1 MDLKPQVLYI
11 GKLKNTFLVLSG
23 LAFVILGIYLIF
35 KGNIFIGIFSIIF
48 LGLCFVIGIIN
59 FIPKA
64 SNLRIDERGLEMT
77 SLFRTTF
84 IPWEAIS
91 SFEPHWNFI
100 FKLVRVNLD
109 PEKVD
114 FTKLKYR
121 KTALADTYGKSAK
134 ELVEL
139 LTQYKAKYSKP

>member
-23 LAFVILGIYLIF
+23 LAFVILGINLIL
-35 KGNIFIGIFSIIF
+35 KGNIFIGIFNIIF
-48 LGLCFVIGIIN
+48 FGLCFVIGIIN

-84 IPWEAIS
+84 IPWEAVS
-91 SFEPHWNFI
+91 SFEPQWNFI

-114 FTKLKYR
+114 LSKLKYR

-139 LTQYKAKYSKP
+139 LTQYKEKYSKP